1 MAKFWNRIH
10 VPDYVVVSLALL
22 GSSKVARKRWHKK
35 ESITVTAWPSLFFFF
50 QTLAF
55 YVFYVKIKPILL
67 NSI

>member
-35 ESITVTAWPSLFFFF
+35 ESITVTA
-50 QTLAF
+50 
-55 YVFYVKIKPILL
+55 
-67 NSI
+67 